1 MNILRKDNLITW
13 KEKRTKICL
22 LASFF
27 LPVIVLLV
35 LAYKFKLYP
44 FSSDCL
50 ISESMQGTY
59 LPVVTELRRKLLA
72 RESLFHTWNVGGG
85 VNFWAWIGAYAMSPF
100 TLIYLLFPA
109 GKIAQ
114 ATQLIFALKAATAS
128 LCLFLML
135 WKKENVVSPI
145 GVGLSTAYG
154 LCAYVLTYSQQ
165 PYMLDTVILLPL
177 LILTL
182 HQLILGKRKWPFAV
196 TCALAGITC
205 CQAGIYMVF
214 FVVAVFP
221 LLYLQARF
229 DGHELPKLSEVIKY
243 FFIYSCIGIALSAI
257 VWIPYFKALWQTV
270 PGNQTIDI
278 FEDLKADLK
287 TFDFI
292 GRAAFAP
299 SVVFP
304 SDPVQDP
311 SVYCGIFTII
321 LASLY
326 GLSSKIRFTEKVY
339 SYCAMVVIYGL
350 IAFRPAR
357 FILNGFHYSIEGDYP
372 QTILITFLLILIAGR
387 LLSRGKLFEN
397 RNQLWFSAGLI
408 VAFMTFRATISKT
421 DSYASYAVYMAI
433 LLLIVYFAST
443 YKLETSKK
451 NETPFW
457 MAVIALTMVVESG
470 LSFYRPVKEKYW
482 QPVSAKNMIFAD
494 TSEGLT
500 LSPEKIA
507 EAQKK
512 KTYKIDSSVL
522 YKEPDTSEKG
532 FLRSKSTLGK
542 PGSFMV
548 VSDPSWD
555 NYGLLYDI
563 PSLSS
568 DSYLTPK
575 RFSKVLR
582 MLGINKNT
590 DNTKIIPQGGTTVTD
605 LFFNVWL
612 TGTESISFSEKE
624 QLDSLYSNG
633 YFLTTSNVF
642 EDIFVSDDPFTVQ
655 NSLAYQLA
663 SVKPFT
669 KMKMEILDTNN
680 ISRNDDGSFR
690 AIEAD
695 KHVEIDLESEDFI
708 STPNIPI
715 YICCTSERP
724 VSIDVELE
732 DIDGNIK
739 VIERRA
745 DVSGTILRI
754 TNGETI
760 NRRLKLTVLIA
771 SPDDKD
777 FEVSVVTAD
786 REKISWLQET
796 MKNNAFSIDSY
807 KDGFVKGSVNA
818 SSSGELVWGIPFD
831 SGWSVSIDGKRTY
844 TFAAYKTFL
853 GIHIPSGTHSVK
865 LTYTPP
871 GFILG
876 ACVSVGAL
884 LMMSFL
890 AVMSLFPKKK
900 KEEENIETKS
910 EETPEEKT
918 ERTAED
924 MNMEE
929 KEDEK
934 A

>member
-13 KEKRTKICL
+13 KEKRAKICL

-27 LPVIVLLV
+27 LPIVILLV

-50 ISESMQGTY
+50 ITESMQGSY

-114 ATQLIFALKAATAS
+114 ATQIIFALKAATAS

-145 GVGLSTAYG
+145 SVALSTAYG
-154 LCAYVLTYSQQ
+154 LCAYVLTYSQK
-165 PYMLDTVILLPL
+165 PFMLDTVILLPL

-196 TCALAGITC
+196 TCALVGITC
-205 CQAGIYMVF
+205 CQAGIYMMF
-214 FVVAVFP
+214 FVAAIFP
-221 LLYLQARF
+221 LIYLQARF
-229 DGHELPKLSEVIKY
+229 DGHDLPKLSEVIKY
-243 FFIYSCIGIALSAI
+243 FFIYFCIGIALSAV
-257 VWIPYFKALWQTV
+257 VWFPYFNALWETV
-270 PGNQTIDI
+270 PGHQMIDI
-278 FEDLKADLK
+278 FEDLKADMK

-299 SVVFP
+299 SLVFP
-304 SDPVQDP
+304 SDSVQDP

-321 LASLY
+321 LVTLY

-339 SYCAMVVIYGL
+339 SYCALVVIYGM
-350 IAFRPAR
+350 IAFRPIR
-357 FILNGFHYSIEGDYP
+357 FILNGFHYSIEGEYP
-372 QTILITFLLILIAGR
+372 QTILITFLLIFIAGR

-397 RNQLWFSAGLI
+397 RNQLWFCAGLI
-408 VAFMTFRATISKT
+408 ITFMTIRAAISKT
-421 DSYASYAVYMAI
+421 DSYASYAVYMAVVF
-433 LLLIVYFAST
+433 LIIYFAST
-443 YKLETSKK
+443 FKLENSKK

-457 MAVIALTMVVESG
+457 MTVIALAMVVESG
-470 LSFYRPVKEKYW
+470 LSFYRPIKEKYW
-482 QPVSAKNMIFAD
+482 HPVSTKNMIFAD
-494 TSEGLT
+494 ASEGLT

-512 KTYKIDSSVL
+512 KTYQIDSSVL
-522 YKEPDTSEKG
+522 YKNPDPSEEG

-548 VSDPSWD
+548 VSDPAWE
-555 NYGLLYDI
+555 NYGLLYGI

-568 DSYLTPK
+568 DSYLTPQ
-575 RFSKVLR
+575 RFSRVLY
-582 MLGINKNT
+582 MLGINQNS
-590 DNTKIIPQGGTTVTD
+590 DNTKILPIGGTKVTD
-605 LFFNVWL
+605 LFFNLWT
-612 TGTESISFSEKE
+612 TGSESFSSSEKE
-624 QLDSLYSNG
+624 QLNALYSNG
-633 YFLTTSNVF
+633 YFLTTLNVF
-642 EDIFVSDDPFTVQ
+642 EDIFVSDDPFEVQ

-669 KMKMEILDTNN
+669 KMRMEILDTDN

-690 AIEAD
+690 ASEKEKHALIE
-695 KHVEIDLESEDFI
+695 LESEDFI
-708 STPNIPI
+708 SSPDTPI
-715 YICCTSERP
+715 YVYCTAEHS
-724 VSIDVELE
+724 VSIDIYLE

-745 DVSGTILRI
+745 DAGGTILSV

-760 NRRLKLTVLIA
+760 NRRLKLSVSIA
-771 SPDDKD
+771 SSDDKD
-777 FEVSVVTAD
+777 FGISVVTVD
-786 REKISWLQET
+786 REKLSWLEKT
-796 MKNNAFSIDSY
+796 MKTNAFSITSY
-807 KDGFVKGSVNA
+807 KERSMEGTVNA

-844 TFAAYKTFL
+844 TFAAYKAFL
-853 GIHIPSGTHSVK
+853 GIHVPSGNHSVK

-900 KEEENIETKS
+900 KEDEKIEEKS
-910 EETPEEKT
+910 EDMPEEKT
-918 ERTAED
+918 ERTSDNMKAEE
-924 MNMEE
+924 N
-929 KEDEK
+929 EDEK